1 LLVGYLTGSL
11 AFLAGIVISAL
22 FDLPTGAVTVWTMAG
37 TALATGLFI
46 GHLNRKR
53 PG

>member
-22 FDLPTGAVTVWTMAG
+22 FDLPTGAVTVWTMAVM
-37 TALATGLFI
+37 ALAVGLLIGRQVRRPTG
-46 GHLNRKR
+46 
-53 PG
+53 